1 MAASGS
7 RPEFSIIRSMK
18 RSSLTPPLA
27 SATLFLILASAAN
40 LPAQEM
46 SASAG
51 AAKASQRAG
60 ELLKRYDKNGD
71 GRIDDD
77 ERADAKEVMM
87 KDQIDRQMA
96 RATAL
101 PGGLEQFR
109 VQALELFDRNRD
121 GRLDEAERAAAQK
134 FVAIRDEAA
143 TNAAQLV
150 KRFDRNGD
158 GIIDA
163 TEQATIDSFIGEL
176 RALGSSQ
183 ARSELLRLFDRNS
196 DGKID
201 DEEFVEVEKFVRPRI
216 ESAPANLRR
225 HDTNGN
231 GMLDDAEW
239 PAARRAILQWLN
251 ASGPAAMAGESL
263 SPEELERQKRL
274 TEDLARRR
282 AQSERSAA
290 SGEPAVSRKSSP
302 AEEQARLN
310 AVAAE
315 VARRRAVREAAP
327 GSNPPPK

>member
-1 MAASGS
+1 
-7 RPEFSIIRSMK
+7 MK
-18 RSSLTPPLA
+18 RSGLTPPLA
-27 SATLFLILASAAN
+27 SATLFLLLASLTN

-46 SASAG
+46 TPGAG
-51 AAKASQRAG
+51 NAKASKRA
-60 ELLKRYDKNGD
+60 EDLLKRYDKNGD

-77 ERADAKEVMM
+77 ERADAKEGMM
-87 KDQIDRQMA
+87 KEQIDRQMA

-109 VQALELFDRNRD
+109 AQALEMFDKNRD

-143 TNAAQLV
+143 SNAAQLV

-158 GIIDA
+158 GLIDA
-163 TEQATIDSFIGEL
+163 SEQATIESFIGEL

-183 ARSELLRLFDRNS
+183 ARSELLRMFDRNS

-201 DEEFVEVEKFVRPRI
+201 EEEFVEVEKFVRPRI
-216 ESAPANLRR
+216 ESAPAHLRR

-239 PAARRAILQWLN
+239 PAARQAILQWLN
-251 ASGPAAMAGESL
+251 GTVPTAMAGETL
-263 SPEELERQKRL
+263 PPGEIERQKRL
-274 TEDLARRR
+274 LEDLARRR
-282 AQSERSAA
+282 AESERNAT
-290 SGEPAVSRKSSP
+290 SGDPAVVRKST
-302 AEEQARLN
+302 ATEEQARLN

-315 VARRRAVREAAP
+315 VARRRAGREAAQ
-327 GSNPPPK
+327 GGNPPPK